1 MSEKRRDSKGVLL
14 RTGESQRKDQRY
26 QYRYQDAAGVRRT
39 IYADTLKELRDREE
53 EIGQMAEDGLDYAAG
68 NISVNELL
76 QRYVGLKTGVRYNT
90 KVGYKFVLD
99 LIKKE
104 PFGKRKI
111 RDIKVSDAKLWF
123 KKLHKDGRGY
133 STITSVRGVIKPA
146 FQMACEEDA
155 VRKNPFC
162 FKLTDVVPNDSKR
175 RIALTE
181 EQQRLWMDFIRAD
194 KTYSKYYDEFA
205 VLLGTGMRVSEFC
218 GLTKADLDFKQR
230 RIRVD
235 HQLVRETNGRYYVEK
250 TKTAAGCRYI
260 PMTDAVYRSL
270 QNILVHRPKLKTERI
285 IDGYSG
291 FILIDQRMNPKVAL
305 HIEHACVWAM
315 NRYRKLY
322 PDHPLPTITP
332 HVFRHTFCTNMANAG
347 MDIKTLQYV
356 MGHSDVGV
364 TLNVYTHASYDRAA
378 EQMLRSASFQPEKSS
393 KEAV

>member
-194 KTYSKYYDEFA
+194 KTYSKYYA
-205 VLLGTGMRVSEFC
+205 G
-218 GLTKADLDFKQR
+218 
-230 RIRVD
+230 
-235 HQLVRETNGRYYVEK
+235 NGD
-250 TKTAAGCRYI
+250 AG
-260 PMTDAVYRSL
+260 
-270 QNILVHRPKLKTERI
+270 Q
-285 IDGYSG
+285 
-291 FILIDQRMNPKVAL
+291 
-305 HIEHACVWAM
+305 
-315 NRYRKLY
+315 
-322 PDHPLPTITP
+322 
-332 HVFRHTFCTNMANAG
+332 
-347 MDIKTLQYV
+347 
-356 MGHSDVGV
+356 
-364 TLNVYTHASYDRAA
+364 
-378 EQMLRSASFQPEKSS
+378 
-393 KEAV
+393 

>member
-123 KKLHKDGRGY
+123 KKMHKDGRGY
-133 STITSVRGVIKPA
+133 STI
-146 FQMACEEDA
+146 
-155 VRKNPFC
+155 
-162 FKLTDVVPNDSKR
+162 
-175 RIALTE
+175 
-181 EQQRLWMDFIRAD
+181 
-194 KTYSKYYDEFA
+194 
-205 VLLGTGMRVSEFC
+205 
-218 GLTKADLDFKQR
+218 
-230 RIRVD
+230 
-235 HQLVRETNGRYYVEK
+235 
-250 TKTAAGCRYI
+250 
-260 PMTDAVYRSL
+260 
-270 QNILVHRPKLKTERI
+270 
-285 IDGYSG
+285 
-291 FILIDQRMNPKVAL
+291 
-305 HIEHACVWAM
+305 
-315 NRYRKLY
+315 
-322 PDHPLPTITP
+322 
-332 HVFRHTFCTNMANAG
+332 MANAG

-378 EQMLRSASFQPEKSS
+378 EQMLRFASFQPEKGS

>member
-26 QYRYQDAAGVRRT
+26 QYRYQDTDGVRRT
-39 IYADTLKELRDREE
+39 IYADTLKELRDQEE
-53 EIGQMAEDGLDYAAG
+53 KIGQMTEDGLDYAAG
-68 NISVNELL
+68 NITVNELL
-76 QRYVGLKTGVRYNT
+76 QRYISLKTGVRYNT
-90 KVGYKFVLD
+90 KVGYKFVLE

-218 GLTKADLDFKQR
+218 GLTKDCIDFKGHK
-230 RIRVD
+230 IIVD
-235 HQLVRETNGRYYVEK
+235 HQLLRTSQMEYVIED
-250 TKTAAGCRYI
+250 TKTESGKRMV
-260 PMTDAVYRSL
+260 PMTPEVEVCFRKILDARAK
-270 QNILVHRPKLKTERI
+270 PKIEPI
-285 IDGYSG
+285 IDGHSG
-291 FILIDQRMNPKVAL
+291 FLFLDKNGMPMVAL
-305 HIEHACVWAM
+305 HWEKYFQHIVEKYNKIYKVQ
-315 NRYRKLY
+315 
-322 PDHPLPTITP
+322 LPKITP
-332 HVFRHTFCTNMANAG
+332 HVCRHTFCSKMAKNG
-347 MDIKTLQYV
+347 MNPKTLQYI
-356 MGHSDVGV
+356 MGHSDISV
-364 TLNVYTHASYDRAA
+364 TLNTYTHVSFEDAQA
-378 EQMLRSASFQPEKSS
+378 EVKRMSAG
-393 KEAV
+393 

>member
-1 MSEKRRDSKGVLL
+1 MWHRKSIISKEPHLFDCIPWNAFA
-14 RTGESQRKDQRY
+14 RTKKPLPANAVCINNDKSIQR
-26 QYRYQDAAGVRRT
+26 
-39 IYADTLKELRDREE
+39 IKERA
-53 EIGQMAEDGLDYAAG
+53 I
-68 NISVNELL
+68 
-76 QRYVGLKTGVRYNT
+76 

-181 EQQRLWMDFIRAD
+181 EQQRLWMGFIRAD

-218 GLTKADLDFKQR
+218 GLTKADLDFKQW

-260 PMTDAVYRSL
+260 PINSYGALYKKMIKVL
-270 QNILVHRPKLKTERI
+270 MVCHGNICGKAQKSE
-285 IDGYSG
+285 DFNG
-291 FILIDQRMNPKVAL
+291 FWAL
-305 HIEHACVWAM
+305 H
-315 NRYRKLY
+315 NR
-322 PDHPLPTITP
+322 
-332 HVFRHTFCTNMANAG
+332 F
-347 MDIKTLQYV
+347 
-356 MGHSDVGV
+356 
-364 TLNVYTHASYDRAA
+364 
-378 EQMLRSASFQPEKSS
+378 
-393 KEAV
+393 